1 MNLQRITFG
10 ALAALLAAST
20 GCDDSSNLVAVQLN
34 LDRPVDVAFTCYGGL
49 RLSGGDV
56 GLIDDNIVSATAQ
69 PLVSCDTRSA
79 ARKTDEP
86 VKLPLG
92 QEDLTAN
99 GGGPVNNAFYLGL
112 ILQSGPGTV
121 ALAQFPAD
129 RAASYDGNEVT
140 ILDTDPLTPTKNSI
154 SVGSRPIAI
163 GTDPSGCHAVTANAG
178 SCDLSSLDINSALE
192 FNGAAQV
199 SRFDVAGIKAR
210 PAAMVLQPNA
220 GTGAVVVGQV
230 CSAKPAGLA
239 YIAYPACNAVAVVDL
254 ADGTI
259 KSGIQFA
266 LDGTATIVPT
276 VSCAVDECGLNQAV
290 PPGPHPSTLD
300 LVRDDR
306 VGTERLV
313 IGGRDSNQITVV
325 DLDFTSHLP
334 VSISQVELQ
343 EPPMNPLGVLNVAL
357 SPQIG
362 MGGSSGFVDDNGDGM
377 DDLRVPPPAND
388 VGPLPQFQFVYAVAT
403 DGTLR
408 VASVLPG
415 NLNECDTQVD
425 PRFLYDVTDMNV
437 LACLPVTQNRPR
449 RAGAQGPGLL
459 MPRDSISD
467 GIPSAV
473 TIIRTDRAPDLAAD
487 VAFSAS
493 RLIGYFGIVTST
505 TGATYVVD
513 IDDDV
518 KPDAEI
524 AATPMAPTNPLL
536 VDISTVLPH
545 RLRDQVF
552 DRGARPES
560 TPEEGG
566 NPVPVCNSSG
576 PGGDGTGAA
585 RGGTRMIGGFS
596 RLNLPEVL
604 AANKLSMLPNMQ
616 HYLCT
621 ATDATLVTS
630 ELSFT
635 APPAAREDRFPDN
648 QALRSIEDWRLLW
661 EGPLSLDSINQDN
674 NGPSV
679 RLGGV
684 RYEGLDFKVF
694 DRSKPYC
701 ALGVEPY
708 DQVQLLGCNPLA
720 TFNDCP
726 TGSRCVL
733 HPESTTGV
741 GACLPDKTADSLVNV
756 CRDFLV
762 SVRRYT
768 IGENPKSGELTLKP
782 RPRVLRSTPLSGCN
796 PADVDQ
802 CGRLATYEARQ
813 ATDLHPF
820 EDTTAAVGTYECRAE
835 PDLGDD
841 IPRCVR
847 TCVRDLD
854 CGRGLACDEEKRTCM
869 EGPLP
874 PKECVAGIQRYDLR
888 ASNAFTLVGTQ
899 SGYVHSIVSDN
910 DGFCVKNPAASIL
923 QVGRIPL
930 KAPPC
935 APAPPGRTDLTG
947 PNPCSTTVTEHYEVV
962 ANHAAEPPCALGSE
976 ETRNQKYDN
985 VPAIFVR
992 LPGMNFHIVNP
1003 TYPGDA
1009 QCRGDRRG
1017 SSLLAGAPD
1026 IPTTFVGLVMQFRI
1040 IGGALPLPVLTSAVV
1055 PVRVLRGPQQSFW
1068 IVDEGDFIPET
1079 SGTASTRGK
1088 VFRVEG
1094 SAISIV
1100 NTMQ

>member
-1 MNLQRITFG
+1 MNLQRLTFG
-10 ALAALLAAST
+10 ALAALLAASS
-20 GCDDSSNLVAVQLN
+20 GCDDTSNLIAVQLN
-34 LDRPVDVAFTCYGGL
+34 FDRPVDVAFTCYGGL
-49 RLSGGDV
+49 RLSGGQEEI
-56 GLIDDNIVSATAQ
+56 LSATAQ
-69 PLVSCDTRSA
+69 PLASCDIRSA

-86 VKLPLG
+86 VVLPPG
-92 QEDLTAN
+92 QEDRTAS
-99 GGGPVNNAFYLGL
+99 GGAAVNNVFYLGL

-121 ALAQFPAD
+121 ALSQFPAD
-129 RAASYDGNEVT
+129 RAATYDGNEVT
-140 ILDTDPLTPTKNSI
+140 IIDSDPLTPTKNSI

-178 SCDLSSLDINSALE
+178 SCDLSALDINSALE
-192 FNGAAQV
+192 LNGQAKV
-199 SRFDVAGIKAR
+199 TRFDVAGIKAR

-220 GTGAVVVGQV
+220 GTGAQIVGQV
-230 CSAKPAGLA
+230 CPAKPSGLA
-239 YIAYPACNAVAVVDL
+239 YVAYPACNAVAVVDL
-254 ADGTI
+254 ADGSI

-276 VSCAVDECGLNQAV
+276 ISCAVDECGLNQAV

-306 VGTERLV
+306 VNTERLV
-313 IGGRDSNQITVV
+313 IGGRDSNRITVV
-325 DLDFTSHLP
+325 DLDRTTHLP
-334 VSISQVELQ
+334 TTVSQVELQ
-343 EPPMNPLGVLNVAL
+343 EPMMNTLGVLNIAL

-377 DDLRVPPPAND
+377 DDLRIPPPNND
-388 VGPLPQFQFVYAVAT
+388 PGPLPQFQFAYAVAT

-437 LACLPVTQNRPR
+437 LSCLPVSQNRPR

-459 MPRDSISD
+459 MPRDSSSD

-473 TIIRTDRAPDLAAD
+473 TISRFDRAPDLPD
-487 VAFSAS
+487 DTVFSSS
-493 RLIGYFGIVTST
+493 RLIGYYGVVTST
-505 TGATYVVD
+505 TGATYVVEV
-513 IDDDV
+513 DDDF

-524 AATPMAPTNPLL
+524 AATPLL

-560 TPEEGG
+560 TPEDGG

-576 PGGDGTGAA
+576 PGGEGTGAA
-585 RGGTRMIGGFS
+585 RGGSRMIGAFS

-604 AANKLSMLPNMQ
+604 STTKISMLPNMQ

-621 ATDATLVTS
+621 ASDATLVTS

-635 APPAAREDRFPDN
+635 APPEAREDRFPDN
-648 QALRSIEDWRLLW
+648 QALASNEDWRLLW
-661 EGPLSLDSINQDN
+661 EGPLSLDTINQDT
-674 NGPSV
+674 NGPSI

-684 RYEGLDFKVF
+684 RYDGADFKVF

-726 TGSRCVL
+726 TGSRCFL

-741 GACLPDKTADSLVNV
+741 GACLPEKTADSLAGV

-768 IGENPKSGELTLKP
+768 VAPNPKSNELVLKP
-782 RPRVLRSTPLSGCN
+782 RPRVLRSTPLSGCISDQQC
-796 PADVDQ
+796 AD
-802 CGRLATYEARQ
+802 LATYEARQ
-813 ATDLHPF
+813 ATDRHPF
-820 EDTTAAVGTYECRAE
+820 EDTTAAVGTYSCR
-835 PDLGDD
+835 PDANRKEGTLN
-841 IPRCVR
+841 RCVR
-847 TCVRDLD
+847 TCTRDLD
-854 CGRGLACDEEKRTCM
+854 CGGALACDEGTGTCM

-874 PKECVAGIQRYDLR
+874 PPECVAGIQRYDIR
-888 ASNAFTLVGTQ
+888 ASEAFTLNGTQ
-899 SGYVHSIVSDN
+899 SGYVHPIVSDN
-910 DGFCVKNPAASIL
+910 NGFCVKNPAASIL

-935 APAPPGRTDLTG
+935 SPTIPGRTDLTG

-962 ANHAAEPPCALGSE
+962 SNYASDPPAAPCALGSE
-976 ETRNQKYDN
+976 ETRNQKFEN

-992 LPGMNFHIVNP
+992 LLGMNFHIVSP

-1017 SSLLAGAPD
+1017 SPLLAGALD
-1026 IPTTFVGLVMQFRI
+1026 IPSVFVGLAMQFRI
-1040 IGGALPLPVLTSAVV
+1040 IGGALPLPIRTSAVV
-1055 PVRVLRGPQQSFW
+1055 PVRVLRGPQQSIW
-1068 IVDEGDFIPET
+1068 IVDEGDFIAES
-1079 SGTASTRGK
+1079 SGAASTRGK

-1094 SAISIV
+1094 FAITIV